1 MPRLTIGLIT
11 YNGAG
16 HIRPSIES
24 LLGQK
29 FTDLE
34 LLIFDNASTDGTT
47 EICAEYA
54 AKDPRVRHVRHPETI
69 PQSANFRGV
78 LLAVET
84 ELFMWATDDDVRT
97 PTFVEQC
104 VAALDAHPEA
114 VSACTEVAFRDADGS
129 ETLARGTFPITGTPR
144 ARIRTY
150 FENPRDSSR
159 LFGVYRTEA
168 LKRAYPADVTVFGY
182 DWLVVGLSMLQG
194 DHQEVPGVGLV
205 RAANAPGKYFER
217 YDRHF
222 TRDKGLLGRASYL
235 LPLLPLTRE
244 LRRYLARPHWQA
256 VRGRMVRLNLH
267 QTALLLRWKFPAFE
281 RVFSGLRRADRALG
295 KSWNT

>member
-11 YNGAG
+11 YNGAR

-24 LLGQK
+24 LLGQT
-29 FTDLE
+29 FADLE

-47 EICAEYA
+47 EICTEYA
-54 AKDPRVRHVRHPETI
+54 DKDPRVRHVRHPETI

-78 LLAVET
+78 LLAAES

-97 PTFVEQC
+97 PTSVERC
-104 VAALDAHPEA
+104 VAILDAIPDA
-114 VSACTEVAFRDADGS
+114 VSACTEVVFRHSDGS
-129 ETLARGTFPITGTPR
+129 ETLARGTFPITGTPKE
-144 ARIRTY
+144 RIRTY

-168 LKRAYPADVTVFGY
+168 LKRAYPEDITVFGY
-182 DWLVVGLSMLQG
+182 DWLVVGLSMLEG
-194 DHQEVPGVGLV
+194 DHREVPEVGLI

-222 TRDKGLLGRASYL
+222 TRDRGLLGRASYL
-235 LPLLPLTRE
+235 LPLLPLTQALKRH
-244 LRRYLARPHWQA
+244 LSNTLWSA
-256 VRGRMVRLNLH
+256 VRGRLIRLNLH

-281 RVFSGLRRADRALG
+281 SVFSALRCADRALG
-295 KSWNT
+295 MS